1 MPTTTAPYPELAF
14 RSRPAAPKRQR
25 RSPAGAFAVTVVR
38 ILTVLVGLATAAI
51 TLGPRDLVVAGRS
64 ATEAWLLVHPSLGR
78 VVEQL
83 GGVEPAGNLV
93 LFAPFAALLA
103 LAVGFRLLPVAFLAL
118 LCAPIAVEW
127 AQRYLPGRVPDGGDV
142 VRNTTGL
149 LVAFAVVALLRIS
162 ARLLRVAV
170 RG

>member
-1 MPTTTAPYPELAF
+1 
-14 RSRPAAPKRQR
+14 
-25 RSPAGAFAVTVVR
+25 VVR

-51 TLGPRDLVVAGRS
+51 TLGPRDWVVAGRS
-64 ATEAWLLVHPSLGR
+64 GTESWLLLHPSLGR
-78 VVEQL
+78 IVEQL

-103 LAVGFRLLPVAFLAL
+103 LAVGLRFLPIAFLL
-118 LCAPIAVEW
+118 LLAAPIAVEW
-127 AQRYLPGRVPDGGDV
+127 TQRYLPGRVPDGGDI

-149 LVAFAVVALLRIS
+149 LVAFVAVALVRLA

-170 RG
+170 RR